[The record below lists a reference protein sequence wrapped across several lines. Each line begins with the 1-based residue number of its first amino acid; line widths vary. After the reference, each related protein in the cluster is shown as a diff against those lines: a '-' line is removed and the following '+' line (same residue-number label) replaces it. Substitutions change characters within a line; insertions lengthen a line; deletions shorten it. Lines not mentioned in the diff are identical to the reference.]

1 MMYPFLTLNDQEGRL
16 LSRQKTRGPQDKHLR
31 DFLTPCGLH
40 NSRFD
45 PMLYL
50 LDPTFPGWGHC
61 IKIRV
66 ICQKQTS
73 LTNRWGMFVF
83 HRIEGFEPRAL
94 GKAPGAPCNPRRPA
108 RRRANPSFSAI
119 KETSFVYQ
127 WAKEVSCFHRRG
139 IV

>member
-50 LDPTFPGWGHC
+50 LDPT
-61 IKIRV
+61 
-66 ICQKQTS
+66 
-73 LTNRWGMFVF
+73 L
-83 HRIEGFEPRAL
+83 A
-94 GKAPGAPCNPRRPA
+94 
-108 RRRANPSFSAI
+108 
-119 KETSFVYQ
+119 
-127 WAKEVSCFHRRG
+127 
-139 IV
+139 

>member
-66 ICQKQTS
+66 ICQKRIAILTRQQSFFLPKSALKHMDYSHFISKSVNLLRSTWARCVSS
-73 LTNRWGMFVF
+73 LLPFLLSDIIISTNRD
-83 HRIEGFEPRAL
+83 L
-94 GKAPGAPCNPRRPA
+94 QRR
-108 RRRANPSFSAI
+108 
-119 KETSFVYQ
+119 
-127 WAKEVSCFHRRG
+127 
-139 IV
+139 